1 MPSSVIVTV
10 TVPPISSEVP
20 VMVGVVSVVVTVG
33 PPVMVSVGA
42 VASAGEVETL
52 FESRVT
58 AALRA
63 MRRPLI
69 DAPVVAVIDVSARIV
84 PLNDEYVPRVAE
96 LPTCQN
102 TFAACVPLVRATVLS
117 EMLGLPAAVTSVEPA
132 WKMNTALGS
141 PPPSSVNVPVM
152 SNDVPAE

>member
-1 MPSSVIVTV
+1 MVSVIVTV
-10 TVPPISSEVP
+10 TVAPISSEVP
-20 VMVGVVSVVVTVG
+20 VMVGVVSVVVMAG

-63 MRRPLI
+63 MRRPSI
-69 DAPVVAVIDVSARIV
+69 DAPVVAVIDVSARMV

-102 TFAACVPLVRATVLS
+102 TFAACVP
-117 EMLGLPAAVTSVEPA
+117 
-132 WKMNTALGS
+132 
-141 PPPSSVNVPVM
+141 
-152 SNDVPAE
+152 